1 MGWSKSLSKPP
12 FTLMVQ
18 HGPPGAWSVVVED
31 EVGIR
36 HWPRLYARTSH
47 DAAKRVLDT
56 YVIVR
61 ERELAAAKESAL

>member
-1 MGWSKSLSKPP
+1 MKPP

-18 HGPPGAWSVVVED
+18 RGGAGAWSVIVED
-31 EVGIR
+31 EVGVR
-36 HWPRLYARTSH
+36 QWPKLYARTSH

-61 ERELAAAKESAL
+61 DRELAAKENVA